1 MQAVIIVI
9 TITIIIMQ
17 VIIMCKPPQAVT
29 LNTAGSS
36 LNIFPSRQVLE
47 HLMLNM
53 LNMLNILNIL
63 INLNIFSSR
72 SRATGEVA
80 AEPGPLVY
88 EVALHRF
95 LSYHISC
102 IFHKVAL
109 YHLM

>member
-47 HLMLNM
+47 HLM